1 MKTLVRTNGN
11 LRPALPSLL
20 NDFFTDDWFDSSLAN
35 WRSSGATLPAVN
47 VRETNDSFV
56 IEVAAP
62 GMKRDDFKV
71 ELDNNV
77 LTISSQ
83 RENNREEKDPEGNY
97 TRREFSYQSFQRSFT
112 LPDNKVEGDK
122 IEARYSD
129 GILHI
134 NVPKTETAKVKPA
147 KQIKVG

>member
-11 LRPALPSLL
+11 LFPAIPSLL
-20 NDFFTDDWFDSSLAN
+20 NDLFTDDWFDSSLAN
-35 WRSSGATLPAVN
+35 WKSSGTTLPAVN
-47 VRETNDSFV
+47 VRETNDDFM

-83 RENNREEKDPEGNY
+83 REDKREEKDDSY
-97 TRREFSYQSFQRSFT
+97 TRKEFSYQSFQRSFT
-112 LPDNKVEGDK
+112 LPESKVEGEK
-122 IEARYSD
+122 IAARYVD
-129 GILHI
+129 GILQVT
-134 NVPKTETAKVKPA
+134 VPKKEEAKVKPA
-147 KQIKVG
+147 KQIAVS